1 MGTGLKVATF
11 QQRFATLFE
20 ESEKTITE
28 LSKELHISNQTVSAW
43 KTGARSPK
51 EPTVIAIA
59 KHFRVNVAWLMGFD
73 VDKYEAVEKPPHFV
87 IQNIKQFGHL
97 LQYMTQDEY
106 DFVVAAFDKARERM
120 RAKGIEP

>member
-11 QQRFATLFE
+11 QQRFSALFE
-20 ESEKTITE
+20 ESEKTIME

-59 KHFRVNVAWLMGFD
+59 KHFKVHPAWLMGYD
-73 VDKYEAVEKPPHFV
+73 VDKLEPVESSTPIVIPDSDKFREIMENMSVADYEMVMDAFARTEK
-87 IQNIKQFGHL
+87 K
-97 LQYMTQDEY
+97 M
-106 DFVVAAFDKARERM
+106 REEG
-120 RAKGIEP
+120 KL